1 MIQYQCKVGTPG
13 GDIQEIAFQ
22 AEDERSLR
30 EELAEKGYH
39 IFRIRRSLGLARLG
53 SFFQSGRQRIKSTEF
68 TIFNQEL
75 TALLKAGL
83 PLLQSLDIMLERMSN
98 PTFSHVLRDIREKV
112 KGGISLSEAFRSHG
126 ELFPR
131 IYSASL
137 LAGEKSGS
145 LEQVIARYVQYL
157 KLIEG
162 TKRKVVAALVYP
174 AILVCALMAAAIF
187 LMLWVVPRF
196 SGFFEGFDAELPLLT
211 VILLGVANGMRE
223 NLFPLASIVIAGLVV
238 VTVWSRREGSR
249 ITIDRLTLRLPFLGS
264 VLHLFATSQL
274 TRALSTLL
282 YGGIPLVQAIEISAA
297 SIGNRFMGG
306 QVAPVADRVREGKSF
321 SVCLDST
328 GQFSNMAIEMT
339 KVGETTG
346 SLADMLVS
354 VADFCDEEIEN
365 RLDLMLA
372 MLTPLV
378 LMALGGF
385 VALILLSLYLPLFS
399 MAGAARG

>member
-1 MIQYQCKVGTPG
+1 
-13 GDIQEIAFQ
+13 
-22 AEDERSLR
+22 
-30 EELAEKGYH
+30 
-39 IFRIRRSLGLARLG
+39 
-53 SFFQSGRQRIKSTEF
+53 
-68 TIFNQEL
+68 
-75 TALLKAGL
+75 
-83 PLLQSLDIMLERMSN
+83 LLQSLDIMLERMKH
-98 PTFSHVLRDIREKV
+98 PTFSHVLADIREKV
-112 KGGISLSEAFRSHG
+112 KAGTSLSDAFRSHG
-126 ELFPR
+126 DLFPR

-174 AILVCALMAAAIF
+174 VILIGALMAAATF
-187 LMLWVVPRF
+187 LLLWVVPRF

-223 NLFPLASIVIAGLVV
+223 NLFLLVSIIIAGLAV

-282 YGGIPLVQAIEISAA
+282 YGGIPLVQAIEIAA
-297 SIGNRFMGG
+297 DSIGNRFMGG
-306 QVAPVADRVREGKSF
+306 RVAPVADRVREGKSF
-321 SVCLDST
+321 SACLDST

-346 SLADMLVS
+346 SLAEMLES

-378 LMALGGF
+378 LMVLGGF